1 MSTYLALDI
10 AADCCRAGTAT
21 IRAHAAPAAGVQGAH
36 VECAGV
42 LDPGPQTV
50 DDFHKARAHLIL
62 EVLRLGQHL
71 LGRSID
77 AALGLA
83 DRTASFA
90 ARASQVAAVP
100 YALVVGAARGFGVA
114 R

>member
-1 MSTYLALDI
+1 MLN
-10 AADCCRAGTAT
+10 
-21 IRAHAAPAAGVQGAH
+21 
-36 VECAGV
+36 V
-42 LDPGPQTV
+42 LVSLTPGPQTV
-50 DDFHKARAHLIL
+50 DDFHKARAHLGL

-83 DRTASFA
+83 DRTASLA

-100 YALVVGAARGFGVA
+100 HALVVGAARGFVVA